1 MPVGSYHDPVD
12 KEFWSSFS
20 HDPRDAHYQSMRASD
35 LDRGVVQDA
44 LTEAYADGRLD
55 REEFDERTERAVQT
69 RTLGELAPIVADLV
83 PAASV
88 PARTVDLH
96 QRAVEKYN
104 SDRREAVFGFLFATI
119 VCTIIWLLTSG
130 PHGFPWPAFVALGTG
145 INVAKTVSRKK
156 DIIAS
161 HERRLEK
168 KRAKELGQPWS
179 PNDKPNNDKPH
190 NDEASE

>member
-1 MPVGSYHDPVD
+1 MD

-20 HDPRDAHYQSMRASD
+20 HDPRDTQYQSMRASD
-35 LDRGVVQDA
+35 LDRGVVQQA

-55 REEFDERTERAVQT
+55 REEFDERTDRAAQT

-83 PAASV
+83 PTTSV

-96 QRAVEKYN
+96 QRAIEKYN
-104 SDRREAVFGFLFATI
+104 SERREAVFGFLFATMI
-119 VCTIIWLLTSG
+119 TTVIWFLVTRDTL
-130 PHGFPWPAFVALGTG
+130 FWPGFVALGTG

-179 PNDKPNNDKPH
+179 PNDKPHNDK
-190 NDEASE
+190 ASE